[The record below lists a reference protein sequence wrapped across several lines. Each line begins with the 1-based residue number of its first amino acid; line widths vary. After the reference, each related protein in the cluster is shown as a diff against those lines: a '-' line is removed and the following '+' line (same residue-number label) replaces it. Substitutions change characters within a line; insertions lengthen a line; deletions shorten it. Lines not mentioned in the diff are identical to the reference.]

1 MSKIDNIDPK
11 MIANNITPFEPT
23 HPGEI
28 LKDEIE
34 YRGISQKK
42 LAKEMGVS
50 YTVLNEILNAK
61 RPLNTEYAM
70 LIGAALDIDAEPLL
84 KMQTCYNLQMA
95 KNDSKFME
103 KLSKIRKIPKFIRYI
118 NRYHVSTMSFM
129 DKLRTTDNITSLS
142 FPNVVGINLDSK
154 HVIFFQILSDI
165 S

>member
-61 RPLNTEYAM
+61 RQL
-70 LIGAALDIDAEPLL
+70 
-84 KMQTCYNLQMA
+84 
-95 KNDSKFME
+95 
-103 KLSKIRKIPKFIRYI
+103 
-118 NRYHVSTMSFM
+118 
-129 DKLRTTDNITSLS
+129 
-142 FPNVVGINLDSK
+142 
-154 HVIFFQILSDI
+154 
-165 S
+165 

>member
-61 RPLNTEYAM
+61 RPLNT
-70 LIGAALDIDAEPLL
+70 
-84 KMQTCYNLQMA
+84 
-95 KNDSKFME
+95 
-103 KLSKIRKIPKFIRYI
+103 
-118 NRYHVSTMSFM
+118 
-129 DKLRTTDNITSLS
+129 
-142 FPNVVGINLDSK
+142 
-154 HVIFFQILSDI
+154 
-165 S
+165 

>member
-61 RPLNTEYAM
+61 RQLNT
-70 LIGAALDIDAEPLL
+70 
-84 KMQTCYNLQMA
+84 
-95 KNDSKFME
+95 
-103 KLSKIRKIPKFIRYI
+103 
-118 NRYHVSTMSFM
+118 
-129 DKLRTTDNITSLS
+129 
-142 FPNVVGINLDSK
+142 
-154 HVIFFQILSDI
+154 
-165 S
+165 